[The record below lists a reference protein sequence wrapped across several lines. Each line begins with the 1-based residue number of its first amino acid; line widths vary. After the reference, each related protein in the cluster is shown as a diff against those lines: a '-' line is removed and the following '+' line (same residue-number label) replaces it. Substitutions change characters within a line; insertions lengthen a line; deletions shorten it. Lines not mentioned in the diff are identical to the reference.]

1 MAYFVSLPQA
11 LRIAQGRLT
20 VSFAIPPE
28 LRRMAAKGKRVLPA
42 VTPLKRDPASMPVIA
57 SLVRDASLPR
67 DLRTAVLFQYVT
79 GLRIRIRINEQVKL
93 LLKAFNI
100 TGHHRCIS
108 HAPTSA
114 HS

>member
-1 MAYFVSLPQA
+1 MKVDIGASDWA
-11 LRIAQGRLT
+11 AGAGTGGSDIRI
-20 VSFAIPPE
+20 
-28 LRRMAAKGKRVLPA
+28 
-42 VTPLKRDPASMPVIA
+42 
-57 SLVRDASLPR
+57 
-67 DLRTAVLFQYVT
+67 
-79 GLRIRIRINEQVKL
+79 RIRIRINEQVKL

>member
-1 MAYFVSLPQA
+1 VSDKAPTAWTFGLPFGA
-11 LRIAQGRLT
+11 TVRIR
-20 VSFAIPPE
+20 I
-28 LRRMAAKGKRVLPA
+28 
-42 VTPLKRDPASMPVIA
+42 
-57 SLVRDASLPR
+57 
-67 DLRTAVLFQYVT
+67 
-79 GLRIRIRINEQVKL
+79 RIRIRINEQVKL